1 MPKFRKDRVAE
12 LIRQAISDIVVLKI
26 KDPRVAGVTIT
37 EVSMSADLKSARVFF
52 GSLADGKPDAH
63 KDGLTSAEGFI
74 RRELRKELD
83 LRYIPA
89 LSFEYDTSFD
99 HSIRIHTILRE
110 IQGPQQHDN
119 E

>member
-12 LIRQAISDIVVLKI
+12 LIRQAIADIVVLKI
-26 KDPRVAGVTIT
+26 KDPRVMGVTIT

-52 GSLADGKPDAH
+52 ACLADGKPEAH
-63 KDGLTSAEGFI
+63 QEGLTSAEGFI

-99 HSIRIHTILRE
+99 HSIRIHAILKE
-110 IQGPQQHDN
+110 IQAPRPDN
-119 E
+119 DE

>member
-1 MPKFRKDRVAE
+1 MPRFRKDRVAE

-26 KDPRVAGVTIT
+26 KDPRVKGVTIT
-37 EVSMSADLKSARVFF
+37 EISMSADLKSARVFF
-52 GSLADGKPDAH
+52 GSLADGKPEAH
-63 KDGLTSAEGFI
+63 QEGLTSAEGFI

-89 LSFEYDTSFD
+89 LTFEYDTSFD
-99 HSIRIHTILRE
+99 HSIRIHTILKK
-110 IQGPQQHDN
+110 IQVSQPEND